1 MPLALNFE
9 KAGSHRY
16 APQMSR
22 RFVARSKYA
31 IVFVILASCAPVET
45 AEAPEL
51 AEELAV
57 EPQEPPPTPEAVVET
72 PPSFRP
78 EEVATTPNLNLPG
91 EEAFDHDAILEVLR
105 TASSREFKPVGHT
118 SVVFRMRLDG
128 AHNAAFRPR
137 TRRHRRG
144 HLAEVAA
151 YALGRFLGLDNIV
164 PATLRSET
172 RMRISEHL
180 HPRYDDVNT
189 WEDLEERIFY
199 RSRTQTPGAAIYWVP
214 DLQETELDSIAA
226 RREWNGWLARE
237 DIPEGRVA
245 LARDLS
251 NVRVFDYLIGNW
263 DRFSGGNLKLFGG
276 DVERVALRDHNVAFG
291 RVGDEREEGLR
302 NEVRATQ
309 RFSRT
314 VMARLSQLDA
324 NGLQGAIERFNGEEQ
339 RDELGLEILHPTQRD
354 ALLERAAVVL
364 SHVGALI
371 AANGEDSVLYFE

>member
-1 MPLALNFE
+1 
-9 KAGSHRY
+9 
-16 APQMSR
+16 MSR
-22 RFVARSKYA
+22 RFVVARSKHV

-51 AEELAV
+51 SEELAV
-57 EPQEPPPTPEAVVET
+57 EAVDPPPTAPEVSVET
-72 PPSFRP
+72 TPSFRP
-78 EEVATTPNLNLPG
+78 EEVPTTPSLSVPG
-91 EEAFDHDAILEVLR
+91 EESFDHDVILEALR

-118 SVVFRMRLDG
+118 SVVFRMRLESE
-128 AHNAAFRPR
+128 HNAAFRPR

-214 DLQETELDSIAA
+214 DLQETELDSGAA
-226 RREWNGWLARE
+226 RREWHGWLAGE
-237 DIPEGRVA
+237 DIPEERVA

-291 RVGDEREEGLR
+291 RVGEEREEGLR
-302 NEVRATQ
+302 NEMHATR
-309 RFSRT
+309 RFSRS
-314 VMARLSQLDA
+314 VMARLSQLDVE
-324 NGLQGAIERFNGEEQ
+324 GLQGVIERFNSEEE
-339 RDELGLEILHPTQRD
+339 RDELGLDILHPTQRE
-354 ALLERAAVVL
+354 AVLERAAVVL

-371 AANGEDSVLYFE
+371 AADGEDSVLYFD

>member
-1 MPLALNFE
+1 MP
-9 KAGSHRY
+9 
-16 APQMSR
+16 R
-22 RFVARSKYA
+22 RFVVRAKYA
-31 IVFVILASCAPVET
+31 IVLVVLASCAPAET
-45 AEAPEL
+45 VIDPPELSEDLPEEIAEEPTPAPAAAEA
-51 AEELAV
+51 A
-57 EPQEPPPTPEAVVET
+57 PPA
-72 PPSFRP
+72 FRP
-78 EEVATTPNLNLPG
+78 EDVTTTPNLNLPG
-91 EEAFDHDAILEVLR
+91 EEAFDHDVILEALR

-118 SVVFRMRLDG
+118 SVVFRMRLEGD
-128 AHNAAFRPR
+128 HNAAYRPR

-151 YALGRFLGLDNIV
+151 YALGRFLGLDNVV

-214 DLQETELDSIAA
+214 DLQETELDSSAS
-226 RREWNGWLARE
+226 RREWQGWLAGG

-263 DRFSGGNLKLFGG
+263 DRFSGGNLKLFGS

-291 RVGDEREEGLR
+291 RVGEEREEGLR
-302 NEVRATQ
+302 NEVHATQ
-309 RFSRT
+309 RFSRA
-314 VMARLSQLDA
+314 VIARLSQLDA
-324 NGLQGAIERFNGEEQ
+324 DGLEAAILRFNSEEE
-339 RDELGLEILHPTQRD
+339 REELGLEILHPTQSE

-371 AANGEDSVLYFE
+371 EAHGEDSVLYFE

>member
-1 MPLALNFE
+1 M
-9 KAGSHRY
+9 
-16 APQMSR
+16 
-22 RFVARSKYA
+22 RSKHA
-31 IVFVILASCAPVET
+31 IVFVVFASCAPVET
-45 AEAPEL
+45 AVEPPDPSEEV
-51 AEELAV
+51 AEESIEVPEPAPVAAV
-57 EPQEPPPTPEAVVET
+57 EV

-78 EEVATTPNLNLPG
+78 EDVTTTPSLSVPG
-91 EEAFDHDAILEVLR
+91 EQAFDHDAILEALR

-118 SVVFRMRLDG
+118 SVVFRMRLESE
-128 AHNAAFRPR
+128 HNAAFRPR

-151 YALGRFLGLDNIV
+151 YALGRFLGLDNVV

-214 DLQETELDSIAA
+214 DLAETELDAGA
-226 RREWNGWLARE
+226 TRREWEGWLAGE
-237 DIPEGRVA
+237 DIPEARVA

-291 RVGDEREEGLR
+291 RLATEREEGLR
-302 NEVRATQ
+302 SEVHATQ

-324 NGLQGAIERFNGEEQ
+324 EGLQGAIERFNGEEE
-339 RDELGLEILHPTQRD
+339 REELGLEILHPTQRD
-354 ALLERAAVVL
+354 AVLERAAVVL

-371 AANGEDSVLYFE
+371 AAQSEDAVLFFE